1 MFGLIIKLASYSPLR
16 MILLLLVFL
25 YSFGVDT
32 ILINLHIVGH
42 FPFSVWFIWQDRR
55 LFIIRK
61 WRILVYRRR
70 KLFLLF
76 HSLLISLTI
85 RKKQI
90 RILISLNSM
99 RILAKKRKFQRLE
112 IVKLVIRIQRLWVEL
127 RLNPAKRTK

>member
-1 MFGLIIKLASYSPLR
+1 MFGIIIKLASYSPLR

-42 FPFSVWFIWQDRR
+42 FPFSAWFIWQDRR

-61 WRILVYRRR
+61 WRTLVYRRR

-76 HSLLISLTI
+76 HSLLISLII

-99 RILAKKRKFQRLE
+99 RILGKKRKFQRLG
-112 IVKLVIRIQRLWVEL
+112 IVKLVIKIQRLWVEL
-127 RLNPAKRTK
+127 SLNPAKRTK